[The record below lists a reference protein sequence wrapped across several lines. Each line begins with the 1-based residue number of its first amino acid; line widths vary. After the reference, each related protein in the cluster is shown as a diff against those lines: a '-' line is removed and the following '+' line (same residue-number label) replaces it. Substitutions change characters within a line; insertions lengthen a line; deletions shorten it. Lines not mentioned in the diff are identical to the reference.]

1 MPVTV
6 SKEAAGKILDK
17 ELGRTITVGQVLDA
31 LHAEEI
37 VRAASDVQVNPP
49 VTVGTVVDFLKNNDA
64 LKKQRDKTITLKT
77 TVGEILDL
85 FGEENV
91 KDFIQTRTA
100 QAAYKPEYAN
110 TVDNIVDNW
119 ITLFIFIAVFAML
132 ATIALELIDK
142 DKR

>member
-1 MPVTV
+1 M
-6 SKEAAGKILDK
+6 
-17 ELGRTITVGQVLDA
+17 LDA

-37 VRAASDVQVNPP
+37 VKAASDVQVNPP

-91 KDFIQTRTA
+91 KDFIQNKTA
-100 QAAYKPEYAN
+100 QAAYKAEYAN
-110 TVDNIVDNW
+110 TVENIIDNW
-119 ITLFIFIAVFAML
+119 FMLFFFIVVFAIL
-132 ATIALELIDK
+132 ATVALELIDK